1 MKLFG
6 KKRFKARPLEESRKS
21 EIGAFIRER
30 YTEDLPEPPTFGIAE
45 TSNRRPVGFAD
56 AKRKAAS
63 FSAEFDDA
71 LMPTEETDGAAPAA
85 HGAVYSQRELDKYL
99 GILDESF
106 SEMLL
111 RKIDESGM
119 TDSECYKRALVDRK
133 HFSKIRSDR
142 SYRPKKTTA
151 IAFAIALRLDIE
163 ETRELLMKAG
173 YALSHSSKFD
183 LIIEYFITKKIY
195 DIPDINDALYEFD
208 QPLIGA

>member
-1 MKLFG
+1 MRIF
-6 KKRFKARPLEESRKS
+6 KRKVRPAEPITPERRCEIEAFIGDNYIDPNPPVYGVSAVSGSFKAARKTAARP
-21 EIGAFIRER
+21 A
-30 YTEDLPEPPTFGIAE
+30 A
-45 TSNRRPVGFAD
+45 NAD
-56 AKRKAAS
+56 MCVS
-63 FSAEFDDA
+63 FE
-71 LMPTEETDGAAPAA
+71 APAA
-85 HGAVYSQRELDKYL
+85 AYSSNELNNL
-99 GILDESF
+99 VGTLDESF

-119 TDSECYKRALVDRK
+119 TDAECYKRALVDRK

-151 IAFAIALRLDIE
+151 IAFALALRLDVE
-163 ETRELLMKAG
+163 ETKELLMKAG
-173 YALSHSSKFD
+173 FALSHSSKFD

>member
-1 MKLFG
+1 MSIFG
-6 KKRFKARPLEESRKS
+6 RTRRKACPLGADERRELEEYISQRYT
-21 EIGAFIRER
+21 GAFPP
-30 YTEDLPEPPTFGIAE
+30 PESYSAPTVGAAPPNAAF
-45 TSNRRPVGFAD
+45 GFA
-56 AKRKAAS
+56 RKAAAPCHA
-63 FSAEFDDA
+63 AE
-71 LMPTEETDGAAPAA
+71 
-85 HGAVYSQRELDKYL
+85 ELDASYSRRDL
-99 GILDESF
+99 NDYVNVLDESF

-119 TDSECYKRALVDRK
+119 TDAECYKRALVDRK

-142 SYRPKKTTA
+142 TYRPKKTTA
-151 IAFAIALRLDIE
+151 IAFALALRLDID

-173 YALSHSSKFD
+173 FALSHSSKFD